1 VKELTSTTWGE
12 ALTVKI
18 ALWVTVLMIATLNA
32 VTLVPRMADRAA
44 RSHERWSAG
53 EKLGSA
59 MRLELVGGLALVAVA
74 SLMAASPQPAAVEAA
89 STFAT
94 TAAVEQASTTAR
106 TSRAGYDLRVRTVR
120 VGTSGRTATVF
131 RVRLSTEGT
140 PASAPR
146 ADAVL
151 LGADGVDRGLSLQ
164 LVGAGEWLSDRLDVA
179 PGSYRLT
186 PRFLRAG
193 VEVALPVRVQVP

>member
-1 VKELTSTTWGE
+1 VSSRAIKAS
-12 ALTVKI
+12 I
-18 ALWVTVLMIATLNA
+18 A
-32 VTLVPRMADRAA
+32 D
-44 RSHERWSAG
+44 
-53 EKLGSA
+53 
-59 MRLELVGGLALVAVA
+59 LA
-74 SLMAASPQPAAVEAA
+74 SRFSSA

-94 TAAVEQASTTAR
+94 TTAVEQASTTAR
-106 TSRAGYDLRVRTVR
+106 TSRVGYDLRVRTVR

-151 LGADGVDRGLSLQ
+151 LGTDGVDRGLSLQ

-186 PRFLRAG
+186 ARFLRG
-193 VEVALPVRVQVP
+193 GGPVALPVRVQVP